1 VRDLGRRLLIGLG
14 VVAAGTMAIGYA
26 FIFGGIATAPG
37 GDLGRVSVPQAGEAR
52 AVVLDDGRPAFVVVD
67 RSGRPRVLDAQ
78 VPGQR
83 SRLGTLVAWC
93 SDTLTFIDP
102 LSGATF
108 AADGDLIAGP
118 GTSGLFAFALRSEVV
133 DKPTELI
140 VGSEA
145 EPQRVRRNAEAAGRG
160 ASCADEW
167 VVHRPAPGEVFDPS
181 VAADQEPPGWI
192 WIEGSLQ
199 VVDGAI
205 RLCDGLDGACAA
217 SAAVIGIDPAS
228 VAGADFRAA
237 GLFIGRMRDDE
248 IEGLVLAATIIME
261 ES

>member
-1 VRDLGRRLLIGLG
+1 MRDLGRRLLIGLG

-26 FIFGGIATAPG
+26 FIFGGIATPPG
-37 GDLGRVSVPQAGEAR
+37 GDLGRVPVPEAGEAR
-52 AVVLDDGRPAFVVVD
+52 AILLDDGRPAFVVAD

-78 VPGQR
+78 VPGLG
-83 SRLGTLVAWC
+83 SRLGTLAAWC
-93 SDTLTFIDP
+93 PDALTFSDP
-102 LSGATF
+102 LSGARF
-108 AADGDLIAGP
+108 GADGDLIAGP
-118 GTSGLFAFALRSEVV
+118 GTSGMLAFALRSEAV

-145 EPQRVRRNAEAAGRG
+145 EPQPVRRNADETERG
-160 ASCADEW
+160 ATCADEW

-199 VVDGAI
+199 VVEGGVQ
-205 RLCDGLDGACAA
+205 LCDGLDGACTA

-228 VAGADFRAA
+228 VAAADFRAA
-237 GLFIGRMRDDE
+237 GLFLGRMRDDE
-248 IEGLVLAATIIME
+248 VEGLVLAAPVME